1 MNIYG
6 EILKKPEKYRC
17 DDNFKATN
25 IVFPIK
31 IESTKYIIKKPRS
44 RLADFLTHKYL
55 LRQDKAFL
63 GTRKKASSLNRIQD
77 EAKKLNA
84 LKGRYAPQYIDY
96 YHGNLLRQYLEG
108 NSFRSLNVDRLKEK
122 TLEGA
127 LEAIEHFHSRDIIIG
142 DANVKN
148 LFYSNDNKVY
158 WLDFEGC
165 FEESNLD
172 RAKAADLLKFV
183 YSTYT
188 ITKNKEIT
196 LFVAE
201 LVAKN
206 YDCSSV
212 KEHVKQFLKKVKP
225 GFNLWFATRI
235 PKNDQEINNGIQDL
249 LLS

>member
-6 EILKKPEKYRC
+6 DILADPEQYRVGA
-17 DDNFKATN
+17 DFNATN

-31 IESTKYIIKKPRS
+31 IGTTKYIIKKPRS
-44 RLADFLTHKYL
+44 GLSDFLIHKYL
-55 LRQDKAFL
+55 LQQDKAFL
-63 GTRKKASSLNRIQD
+63 GTRKKASSLDRIQD

-84 LKGRYAPQYIDY
+84 LKGRYAPRYVDY

-108 NSFRSLNVDRLKEK
+108 SGFRSLNTDRLKEK

-127 LEAIEHFHSRDIIIG
+127 LEAIEHFHSQKIIVG
-142 DANVKN
+142 DADVKN

-165 FEESNLD
+165 FDESNLD

-188 ITKNKEIT
+188 VTRNKDTT

-206 YDCSSV
+206 YDHLLV
-212 KEHVKQFLKKVKP
+212 RDQVKQFLKKVKL

-235 PKNDQEINNGIQDL
+235 PKNDQEINDGIQNL
-249 LLS
+249 LL